1 MITGSIRTHYS
12 TLMSDRHM
20 YLERGRD
27 CARLTLPTLLP
38 DEGSNSSTIY
48 PTPFQ
53 GVGARGV
60 NNLASAL
67 LLSLLPPNAPFF
79 RLVIDEQALS
89 KIENFSQVKAEIE
102 QSLSQIERA
111 VMRDIETSAVRVS
124 VFEAL
129 KHLIVVGNVLV
140 HMPEEGSMR
149 VFHLDRYCVQRDAM
163 GNPLLI
169 ITKEC
174 VAPNVLPEEARSLV
188 SGADMQTNKMV
199 DLYTCIHYLPD
210 NKMEIYQ
217 EINDV
222 EVPGSRGIFDKDK
235 SPYIVLR
242 MLNVEGEN
250 YGRSYVEQFLGDLKS
265 LESLTQAIVEGSAA
279 SAKILF
285 LVNPNGTTRAKTLAT
300 SPNGAIVEGSANDVQ
315 TLQVQKQAD
324 MQVALQASKTI
335 QDRLAYSFLLTE
347 STIRDADRVTA
358 AEIRLVTQS
367 IERALGGIYS
377 LLSVEFQLPLVKRI
391 MSRMSSQGRLP
402 KLPKKYIQPAI
413 VTGIEALGRGND
425 LDRLD
430 LYLQG
435 LAQFMGAEGLSQFLN
450 LREYLKRRA
459 SALGIDIKGL
469 IKSEEEIAAEVQEK
483 QQQAILQQ
491 FGNQAVDV
499 VNQQAMMNQRSE

>member
-1 MITGSIRTHYS
+1 MVNGSIKSHY
-12 TLMSDRHM
+12 TKLETDRHM

-27 CARLTLPTLLP
+27 CAKLTIPTLLP
-38 DEGSNSSTIY
+38 DEGASSATKY
-48 PTPFQ
+48 PCPYQ

-79 RLVIDEQALS
+79 RLVIDDQALGQ
-89 KIENFSQVKAEIE
+89 IENFAEIKAEIE
-102 QSLSQIERA
+102 QSLSKIERS
-111 VMRDIETSAVRVS
+111 VMREIETSASRVS

-140 HMPEEGSMR
+140 YTPDSGSMR
-149 VFHLDRYCVQRDAM
+149 IFHLNRYCIQRDAM

-169 ITKEC
+169 LTKEC
-174 VAPNVLPEEARSLV
+174 VSPSVLPEEARSLV
-188 SGADMQTNKMV
+188 NTSDMSVDKNV
-199 DLYTCIHYLPD
+199 DLYTCIHYLPND
-210 NKMEIYQ
+210 KIEIYQ

-222 EVPGSRGIFDKDK
+222 EVPGSRGIFNKDK
-235 SPYIVLR
+235 NPYIVLR
-242 MLNVEGEN
+242 MHSVEGEN

-265 LESLTQAIVEGSAA
+265 LEALTQAIVEGSAA
-279 SAKILF
+279 SAKVLF

-300 SPNGAIVEGSANDVQ
+300 SPNGAIIEGSVGDVS

-324 MQVALQASKTI
+324 LSVALQTSKTI
-335 QDRLAYSFLLTE
+335 QDRLAYAFLLTE

-358 AEIRLVTQS
+358 AEISLVTQS

-391 MSRMSSQGRLP
+391 MARMSSKGNLP

-435 LAQFMGAEGLSQFLN
+435 LAQIMGAEGLSQFLN
-450 LREYLKRRA
+450 IREYLKRRA
-459 SALGIDIKGL
+459 SALGIDIAGL
-469 IKSEEEIAAEVQEK
+469 IKTEEEIAEEVQEQ
-483 QQQAILQQ
+483 QQQAIMQQ

-499 VNQQAMMNQRSE
+499 VNQQAMLNQRSE